1 MVQALDLKL
10 WHDEKLGVV
19 KQAAGDAAGFGRL
32 PAGGFAS
39 AASGLLR
46 RQVGGKETTCEPTQ
60 LSFGQNT
67 NGGIRP
73 TSKKA
78 CIGVHTFVVPEKLW
92 AAWRA
97 GHERRG
103 GGGLGGERMFCCYCS
118 SDSLCKLITL
128 PT

>member
-73 TSKKA
+73 TIKKA
-78 CIGVHTFVVPEKLW
+78 CIGIHMFLSPKNSWKPGSLVM
-92 AAWRA
+92 
-97 GHERRG
+97 RG
-103 GGGLGGERMFCCYCS
+103 GGWVGEDVLLLLFF
-118 SDSLCKLITL
+118 
-128 PT
+128 